1 MKSLAD
7 PAKDTRFWDKAA
19 RKYAASRISD
29 MAGYERTLDRTRRYL
44 RATDRAYEF
53 GCGTGTTALKLASA
67 LDEIVATD
75 ISPEMIA
82 IARAKA
88 IAEGCANAR
97 FEVGAPDAAGFP
109 DAAFDIALGF
119 NVLHLIV
126 AREAALR
133 EVHRLLRPGGLFISK
148 TPCLSEMILL
158 IRYAVPVMQFFGK
171 APYVAFFTG
180 AELEEEMV
188 TAGFE
193 IVERDRHG
201 SKRGDFRQ
209 FLVARRV

>member
-7 PAKDTRFWDKAA
+7 PTKDVRFWDKAA

-29 MAGYERTLDRTRRYL
+29 PAGYERTLVRTRRYL

-82 IARAKA
+82 IARVKA
-88 IAEGCANAR
+88 TAEGCANAR
-97 FEVGAPDAAGFP
+97 FEVGAPDAVGFP

-119 NVLHLIV
+119 NVLHLIA

-133 EVHRLLRPGGLFISK
+133 EVHRLLKPGGLFISK
-148 TPCLSEMILL
+148 TPCLSEMNLL

-188 TAGFE
+188 RAGFE
-193 IVERDRHG
+193 TVERDRHG